1 MNRRG
6 LTLLEVMLAVF
17 ILAVALGQLV
27 WALSYAN
34 RSTLD
39 AYYENLALSLAREP
53 LEIFKG
59 RGFAWTREYL
69 RKPGIPWYPLEA
81 VRIKQERYGVAY
93 PVGAG
98 DFYRDISIRE
108 EKVENRRCLKIT
120 VQVFPAPGAK
130 AMVYFSRKAGV
141 TLEALLFEEVP

>member
-1 MNRRG
+1 MKRRG
-6 LTLLEVMLAVF
+6 LTLLEVMLAAF

-27 WALSYAN
+27 WALSFAN

-59 RGFAWTREYL
+59 KGYAWTREYL
-69 RKPGIPWYPLEA
+69 RKPGIPWYPLEP
-81 VRIKQERYGVAY
+81 VRIRQEKSWVGY
-93 PVGAG
+93 PVGAE

-108 EKVENRRCLKIT
+108 ETVESRRCLKVV

-141 TLEALLFEEVP
+141 SLEALLFEDVP